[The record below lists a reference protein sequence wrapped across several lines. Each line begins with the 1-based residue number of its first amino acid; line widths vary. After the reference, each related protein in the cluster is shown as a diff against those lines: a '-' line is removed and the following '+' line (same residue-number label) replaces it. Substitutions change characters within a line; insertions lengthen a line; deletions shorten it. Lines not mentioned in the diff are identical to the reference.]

1 MLDTLT
7 EASFTPHIG
16 TEFRI
21 AIDPARSI
29 VAVLVDVTVRHGRRA
44 PAPWDS
50 NPRPE
55 REPFS
60 IVFRG
65 PLDPPLLQRMYHVE
79 HEAIGV
85 IKDLFLVP
93 VGINQDGRFYEAVFN

>member
-21 AIDPARSI
+21 EIDAATTI
-29 VAVLVDVTVRHGRRA
+29 LAVLVDVTVRHRGRVL
-44 PAPWDS
+44 APWDS
-50 NPRPE
+50 NPEPR

-65 PLDPPLLQRMYHVE
+65 PLDPPLLQRMYRVE

-85 IKDLFLVP
+85 VKDLFLVP
-93 VGINQDGRFYEAVFN
+93 VGVNQDGRFYEAVFN